1 MSKRYEEVT
10 SVPTFCEFFDALLHS
25 FLYSRG
31 LYPLQAFELR
41 KKYGVPVHICIHDE
55 VRNYIESLCRS
66 LASMLEEHRIDKIEV
81 SVMDTK
87 KDFVK
92 EKLVIEPMSLPRFDV
107 ATLTVDELFKLEQHL
122 RASLLKL
129 LQSFASLP
137 VLKIAPNCTWKVKVC
152 AKMAVYLELLEKQ
165 KTSGEMFWLFEEDD
179 EDFPKSSEN
188 LHSSATIGLNKD
200 EKVECNDEDD
210 DDGPFTIIPLKNI
223 KSKFMEIHLH
233 IEDFSCQEL

>member
-10 SVPTFCEFFDALLHS
+10 SVPMFCELFDALVHS

-41 KKYGVPVHICIHDE
+41 KKYGVPIHICTHDE

-81 SVMDTK
+81 AVIDTK
-87 KDFVK
+87 KDFIK
-92 EKLVIEPMSLPRFDV
+92 EKLVIEPMSLPRFEV
-107 ATLTVDELFKLEQHL
+107 ATLTVEELFKLEEHL

-179 EDFPKSSEN
+179 DDEELPRSSEN
-188 LHSSATIGLNKD
+188 LKSNAAIGLNKD
-200 EKVECNDEDD
+200 EEVELNDD
-210 DDGPFTIIPLKNI
+210 DNGPFTVIPLKNI
-223 KSKFMEIHLH
+223 KSKFMEVHMH